1 MTNFELLMPENDEW
15 TSIGDITIDLNKPLN
30 IQIKRELKKNDVIL
44 PKGFKVSEEL
54 EIGVIMV
61 YDNNNNTLYQLRD

>member
-44 PKGFKVSEEL
+44 PKGFKVS
-54 EIGVIMV
+54 
-61 YDNNNNTLYQLRD
+61 